1 MKFTPE
7 GGRIEVHL
15 ESVDSGK
22 NVRVTVKDNGIGIA
36 PADQDRIFNKF
47 EQVKTARAQVK
58 GAKGSGL
65 GLAIS
70 RALVELHG
78 GTIGV
83 KSEPGTRAA
92 HSFLSLPVVSVCRP
106 RPSRST

>member
-7 GGRIEVHL
+7 GGRIEIHL
-15 ESVDSGK
+15 EPADAGK
-22 NVRVTVKDNGIGIA
+22 NVCVTVKDNGIGIA
-36 PADQDRIFNKF
+36 EADQGRIFNKF

-70 RALVELHG
+70 RALVELHS

-83 KSEPGTRAA
+83 KSEPGNGSA
-92 HSFLSLPVVSVCRP
+92 FYFKLPVVAFPASKSVAVI
-106 RPSRST
+106 